1 MLGTGA
7 VMSTCML
14 CTGAVV
20 STRML
25 GAGGSGAL
33 WGKRVRD
40 TRVPWIARDEQ
51 LEQRRAVVVVLG
63 REEALLDALRVQAL
77 HSPAGV
83 KEAGQRGDLQRDL
96 DHLAAHHRDGVAQHG
111 APLQRGEGLCELVGR
126 LEDEGKSFKFKFKFA
141 ATAMHCTVAL
151 ALAAFAF
158 SAVAVSA
165 FSVSSA
171 AVATTT
177 DAVLGTTSA
186 VLGSASAVLG
196 TASGAVSTTTGAVGL
211 GAVLGTVSAPTTKI
225 ASAVVGTWAE
235 AGGRIVSE
243 NGRGTCAIRGNSSP
257 SEALKR

>member
-83 KEAGQRGDLQRDL
+83 KEAGQRRDLQRDL

-111 APLQRGEGLCELVGR
+111 APLQRGEGLSELVGR
-126 LEDEGKSFKFKFKFA
+126 LEDESEEGQHRERGVAHAPVGVFEEPIDELA
-141 ATAMHCTVAL
+141 HCE
-151 ALAAFAF
+151 
-158 SAVAVSA
+158 
-165 FSVSSA
+165 
-171 AVATTT
+171 
-177 DAVLGTTSA
+177 
-186 VLGSASAVLG
+186 
-196 TASGAVSTTTGAVGL
+196 
-211 GAVLGTVSAPTTKI
+211 
-225 ASAVVGTWAE
+225 WE
-235 AGGRIVSE
+235 
-243 NGRGTCAIRGNSSP
+243 GRGCEREGRSRAP
-257 SEALKR
+257 W